1 MNFLKQ
7 LMMKLIA
14 FFFWGIFYIIA
25 FWILVWFLLG
35 IDILQGFGLLEKTW
49 PLRVQQ
55 FSNITSYITQ
65 KKAQVFPKKQIE
77 SPTSAEETTTAPEQI
92 EEVIVQAETTV
103 TEPLTEQLSPSTEP
117 EKPTEEVAPV
127 IEEPVAEPMPK
138 PVESVQEQEPVAG
151 VESAEPEVIATEA
164 VVIDTP
170 VPLPGETA
178 EISVEVPQ
186 EELVVEPIAETPAAE
201 PQLAPTEGVLA
212 EPTEPANP
220 VAEPTEPAE
229 PEAAPVPEAKVF
241 PDDVLPLLPE
251 DDNQIA
257 MPKETGTPENQTV
270 INPGSLAEKQ
280 E

>member
-7 LMMKLIA
+7 LIMKLIA

-25 FWILVWFLLG
+25 FWVLVWFLLG
-35 IDILQGFGLLEKTW
+35 IDVLQGFGLLEKTW
-49 PLRVQQ
+49 PVRVQQ
-55 FSNITSYITQ
+55 FSNITSYLTQ
-65 KKAQVFPKKQIE
+65 KKVQVFPKEQMP
-77 SPTSAEETTTAPEQI
+77 SPVSAEETTEAPEQVK
-92 EEVIVQAETTV
+92 EEVIVQVKTTV
-103 TEPLTEQLSPSTEP
+103 TEPLASPSVPSEP
-117 EKPTEEVAPV
+117 AVEEEGPSV
-127 IEEPVAEPMPK
+127 EEQGTEPMPE
-138 PVESVQEQEPVAG
+138 PVDSVQEQEPVAD

-178 EISVEVPQ
+178 EISVEIPQ
-186 EELVVEPIAETPAAE
+186 EELVVEPIATTPPAE
-201 PQLAPTEGVLA
+201 SQLAPTEGVLT

-220 VAEPTEPAE
+220 VAEPAE
-229 PEAAPVPEAKVF
+229 PEAAPAPEAKVF

-270 INPGSLAEKQ
+270 INPGTLAEKQ

>member
-7 LMMKLIA
+7 LIMKLIA

-25 FWILVWFLLG
+25 FWVLVWFLLG
-35 IDILQGFGLLEKTW
+35 IDVLQGFGLLEKTW
-49 PLRVQQ
+49 PVRVQQ
-55 FSNITSYITQ
+55 FSNITSYLTQ
-65 KKAQVFPKKQIE
+65 KKAQVFPKEQTP
-77 SPTSAEETTTAPEQI
+77 SPVSAEETTEAPEQVK
-92 EEVIVQAETTV
+92 EEAIVQVKTTV
-103 TEPLTEQLSPSTEP
+103 TEPLAPSPVPSEPAVEEEGPSVEEQGT
-117 EKPTEEVAPV
+117 
-127 IEEPVAEPMPK
+127 EPMPE
-138 PVESVQEQEPVAG
+138 PVDSVQEQEPVAG

-178 EISVEVPQ
+178 EISVEIPQ
-186 EELVVEPIAETPAAE
+186 EELVVEPIATTPPAE
-201 PQLAPTEGVLA
+201 SQLAPTEGVPA

-220 VAEPTEPAE
+220 VAEPAE
-229 PEAAPVPEAKVF
+229 PEAAPAPEVKVF

-257 MPKETGTPENQTV
+257 MPKETGAPENQTV
-270 INPGSLAEKQ
+270 INPGTLAEKQ